1 MTEGILRI
9 KLLIKSEEETLAAG
23 ELIGRFLRGQK
34 AALELAGDIGAGKTT
49 FTRGLVVGLGGEES
63 EVSSPTF
70 ALENV
75 YATPQN
81 TVHHFDLYRLDEV
94 GLMAEQLAEAM
105 QGENSIVV
113 VEWAGRLPADLLSDS
128 KITLSFQRTADGEN
142 MRKLEITSDNP
153 DLINHLSKAED
164 L

>member
-1 MTEGILRI
+1 MDRLGNKILI
-9 KLLIKSEEETLAAG
+9 LASEAETLALG
-23 ELIGRFLRGQK
+23 RNIGRFLRGQK
-34 AALELAGDIGAGKTT
+34 AVLELAGDIGAGKTT
-49 FTRGLVVGLGGEES
+49 FTRGLVAGLGGEEA

-75 YATPQN
+75 YDTPKN

-105 QGENSIVV
+105 QEDNSVVV
-113 VEWAGRLPADLLSDS
+113 VEWAQRLPVGLLPDS
-128 KITLSFQRTADGEN
+128 KVVLSFQRTAEGED
-142 MRKLEITSDNP
+142 MRKLEITSSNL
-153 DLINHLSKAED
+153 DLINNLTKAGD